1 MDNREMLG
9 IDLGGSGFRVG
20 VFDSVSG
27 MSIGDFIQMNHGDSR
42 HPDAVI
48 PAICSVLDTLQWN
61 GPIGLGFPGVVEG
74 RDLLS
79 APNIGREWLDAAVVQ
94 TLEQCCGGPVTL
106 VNDADAV
113 AIAEVQF
120 GAGHGENGTLL
131 TLTIGTGLGTT
142 VHENGTLI
150 PNLEYGL
157 SPHPTREGTLE
168 DHVSGRARRVFNLT
182 LIEWAERF
190 QEVLDHLCEQLTPN
204 RIVLYGGIM
213 EHWDELKSL
222 IRAPCL
228 LQPAIHT
235 DTAGAL
241 GAAFCSTESSEP

>member
-1 MDNREMLG
+1 MDNRKMLG

-27 MSIGDFIQMNHGDSR
+27 KNIWKFIEIDHGASR
-42 HPDAVI
+42 HPDVVL
-48 PAICSVLDTLQWN
+48 PRICSVLSTLQWN
-61 GPIGLGFPGVVEG
+61 GPIGLGFPGAVEG
-74 RDLLS
+74 HDILS
-79 APNIGREWLDAAVVQ
+79 APNIGQEWLDAAVVQ
-94 TLEQCCGGPVTL
+94 VLEQCCGGPVTL

-157 SPHPTREGTLE
+157 RPHPTREGTLE
-168 DHVSGRARRVFNLT
+168 DHVSGRARRVFDLT

-190 QEVLDHLCEQLTPN
+190 QEGIDHLCEQLTPD

-213 EHWDELKSL
+213 EHWSEVRTL
-222 IRAPCL
+222 IKAPCPL
-228 LQPAIHT
+228 LPAIHSN
-235 DTAGAL
+235 TAGAL
-241 GAAFCSTESSEP
+241 GAAFCSLESSEP